1 MISAERAHLFVAAKS
16 HKGMKKGKNN
26 EDRYAISSYLFSET
40 DPTPIV
46 FAIVADGVGGH
57 LAGEVAAEMVVDYV
71 SQAIAESDAEDPI
84 EIIKQA
90 VLGANEAVRNLSEDD
105 EKKFG
110 MGSTF
115 VCAWVIGDRLYAGS
129 VGDSR
134 LYLMRGAV
142 IQQLTTDHTWIQEA
156 LEKGVITPEQART
169 HPNAHVIRQYVGGKN
184 LPEVDFRLRL
194 HTDKEE
200 ESKAERKNQGLRL
213 VAGDTLLLCSD
224 GLTDLVWND
233 EILEIVRSAK
243 DLEAAAKKLIDT
255 ANERGGHDNITV
267 VLLAAPN
274 GGEKPKTKIPLGW
287 MIGGVVALLVTISMV
302 IGFIWYM
309 VQPPITPT
317 PTIAATPTISA
328 AEISGTPTF
337 APPSTP
343 TPLPTAGPTYTPWPT
358 NTPY

>member
-1 MISAERAHLFVAAKS
+1 
-16 HKGMKKGKNN
+16 
-26 EDRYAISSYLFSET
+26 
-40 DPTPIV
+40 
-46 FAIVADGVGGH
+46 
-57 LAGEVAAEMVVDYV
+57 MVVDYV
-71 SQAIAESDAEDPI
+71 SQAIAESDAEDPL
-84 EIIKQA
+84 EIIKEA

-134 LYLMRGAV
+134 LYLMRGAT

-156 LEKGVITPEQART
+156 LDKGIITPEQART

-194 HTDKEE
+194 HADKEE
-200 ESKAERKNQGLRL
+200 EEKAERKNQGLRL

-243 DLEAAAKKLIDT
+243 NLEAAAKKLIDT

-267 VLLAAPN
+267 VLLTAPQR
-274 GGEKPKTKIPLGW
+274 EKKPKIDIPLAW
-287 MIGGVVALLVTISMV
+287 LIGGAVSLLFVISLIV
-302 IGFIWYM
+302 GFVWYK
-309 VQPPITPT
+309 VQSSITSTPT
-317 PTIAATPTISA
+317 LAATQTTSTT
-328 AEISGTPTF
+328 EVFETPTF
-337 APPSTP
+337 AAPSTP
-343 TPLPTAGPTYTPWPT
+343 TPTPTVGPTYTPWPT
-358 NTPY
+358 NTSY